1 MQLVVVMAVMN
12 AVSAAT
18 IIFTAISI
26 TLVFFIAQSFFL
38 SRIREFENFFFELL
52 RIRELL
58 CRLVAHPW
66 SEWPFSP
73 SF

>member
-26 TLVFFIAQSFFL
+26 TRVFFIAQSFFL
-38 SRIREFENFFFELL
+38 IKN
-52 RIRELL
+52 
-58 CRLVAHPW
+58 
-66 SEWPFSP
+66 
-73 SF
+73 